1 MFGKGSKLYS
11 VYNNKCPRCHE
22 GEVFIGSPFAGVY
35 NMHKNCPVCH
45 QRYEIEP
52 GFFWGAMYVG
62 YGLSSAY
69 MLTGFALCM
78 LVFGLTMM
86 QSFFWTIIPGLVIML
101 YIARLARLIWMNIYI
116 GYDAQA
122 AKTGLGS

>member
-11 VYNNKCPRCHE
+11 ITRSKCPHCHE
-22 GEVFIGSPFAGVY
+22 GDIFKSSIFEGVY
-35 NMHKNCPVCH
+35 NMHQNCPVCG

-69 MLTGFALCM
+69 MLTGFAICM
-78 LVFGLTMM
+78 LIFKLSMM
-86 QSFFWTIIPGLVIML
+86 QSFMITIIPGLIIML
-101 YIARLARLIWMNIYI
+101 YIARLARVIWMNIYI
-116 GYDAQA
+116 GYDPTA
-122 AKTGLGS
+122 AKKLR